1 MGRHIDGFLGSGSV
15 RSRIYKAWR
24 LALEDDGPELL
35 EVEGFAGIMTTGRWI
50 MAFLQV
56 TISVILL
63 FWNPSRPIGAYIAM
77 ALLIVYNVVVL
88 GILWRPETRR
98 LPIRWTLMLDI
109 AFLTNVCY
117 WTEGTNSAFLG
128 LFYLVVFV
136 AALFYNFRGGLV
148 VGAVAATVTFSF
160 GLNAN
165 ETHHWNIVKDTA
177 PYFVIVGCF
186 TGFLVGQT
194 KVWFQAFRLGMERTR
209 QADRQ
214 ASLVQ
219 QESAVRERELTL
231 ARDVQRASLPLTTPR
246 IPGLELT
253 VRSEQAAEV
262 GGDFHVFV
270 TDAEAAVTG
279 ICIGDVSGKGM
290 AAALIATSVANVFPY
305 LNPLSSPL
313 SALQRLHG
321 DLIQRLADGSFVSLF
336 FTIVDGTDGR
346 VRYWNAGHPP
356 MLHWHAETGE
366 CDVLTYGDS
375 APLGMLTAWTT
386 QMRRVQLQRGDILVV
401 CSDGITES
409 VESLDE
415 AKILPLTVGIVQRV
429 APDGADA
436 VADALVAASREHVRS
451 SADDLTV
458 IVARY
463 HGS

>member
-1 MGRHIDGFLGSGSV
+1 
-15 RSRIYKAWR
+15 
-24 LALEDDGPELL
+24 
-35 EVEGFAGIMTTGRWI
+35 
-50 MAFLQV
+50 
-56 TISVILL
+56 
-63 FWNPSRPIGAYIAM
+63 
-77 ALLIVYNVVVL
+77 
-88 GILWRPETRR
+88 
-98 LPIRWTLMLDI
+98 
-109 AFLTNVCY
+109 
-117 WTEGTNSAFLG
+117 
-128 LFYLVVFV
+128 
-136 AALFYNFRGGLV
+136 
-148 VGAVAATVTFSF
+148 
-160 GLNAN
+160 
-165 ETHHWNIVKDTA
+165 
-177 PYFVIVGCF
+177 
-186 TGFLVGQT
+186 
-194 KVWFQAFRLGMERTR
+194 
-209 QADRQ
+209 
-214 ASLVQ
+214 VQ

-270 TDAEAAVTG
+270 TDAEAAVAG

-336 FTIVDGTDGR
+336 FTIIDGTDGR

-451 SADDLTV
+451 STDDLTV

-463 HGS
+463 QGV